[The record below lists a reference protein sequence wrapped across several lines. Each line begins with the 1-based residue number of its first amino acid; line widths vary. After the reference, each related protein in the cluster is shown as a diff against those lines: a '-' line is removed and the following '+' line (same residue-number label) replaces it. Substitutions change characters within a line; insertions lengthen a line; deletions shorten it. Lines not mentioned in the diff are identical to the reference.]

1 MKIYT
6 LIGTMKVDEGTG
18 TLENGRMMY
27 VPTVTTSEKE
37 MRELTDW
44 YDYTCTKWSEITIN
58 EEAKEAVKTRVIYTW
73 RDKEIHAFLVSVAF
87 SIMISSSRTF
97 ACLLVRLNIGFVS
110 LPICYFDFVKVFQ

>member
-44 YDYTCTKWSEITIN
+44 YDYTCTKWSEITIS
-58 EEAKEAVKTRVIYTW
+58 EEAKETVKTRVIYTW
-73 RDKEIHAFLVSVAF
+73 RDEEGNPRIFGFCGLLHHDKFVQDF
-87 SIMISSSRTF
+87 R
-97 ACLLVRLNIGFVS
+97 LLVG
-110 LPICYFDFVKVFQ
+110 

>member
-6 LIGTMKVDEGTG
+6 MIGTMKVDEGTE

-27 VPTVTTSEKE
+27 IPTVTTSDKE
-37 MRELTDW
+37 MRKLTDW

-73 RDKEIHAFLVSVAF
+73 RDKEGKIRYSQDPKYAFKK
-87 SIMISSSRTF
+87 IME
-97 ACLLVRLNIGFVS
+97 
-110 LPICYFDFVKVFQ
+110 VKYGNLGYDD

>member
-37 MRELTDW
+37 MRKLTDW
-44 YDYTCTKWSEITIN
+44 YDYTCTKWS
-58 EEAKEAVKTRVIYTW
+58 
-73 RDKEIHAFLVSVAF
+73 
-87 SIMISSSRTF
+87 
-97 ACLLVRLNIGFVS
+97 
-110 LPICYFDFVKVFQ
+110 

>member
-6 LIGTMKVDEGTG
+6 LIGTMKVDKGTG

-44 YDYTCTKWSEITIN
+44 YDYTCTKWSEITIS

-73 RDKEIHAFLVSVAF
+73 RDEEGKIRYSQDPKYAFKK
-87 SIMISSSRTF
+87 IME
-97 ACLLVRLNIGFVS
+97 AKYGNLG
-110 LPICYFDFVKVFQ
+110 YDD

>member
-6 LIGTMKVDEGTG
+6 LIGTMKLEEGTG

-37 MRELTDW
+37 MRKLTDW

-58 EEAKEAVKTRVIYTW
+58 EEAKEAVKTREIFTW
-73 RDKEIHAFLVSVAF
+73 RDKEGKIRYSQDPKYTFKK
-87 SIMISSSRTF
+87 IME
-97 ACLLVRLNIGFVS
+97 
-110 LPICYFDFVKVFQ
+110 VKIWKSGI